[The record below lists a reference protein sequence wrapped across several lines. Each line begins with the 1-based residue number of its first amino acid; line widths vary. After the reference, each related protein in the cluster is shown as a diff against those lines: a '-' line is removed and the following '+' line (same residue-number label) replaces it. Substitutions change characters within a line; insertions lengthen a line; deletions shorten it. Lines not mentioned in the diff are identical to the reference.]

1 MPDCERVSTSL
12 IALVF
17 FAVRSSS
24 SLVFSMIGVLCWR
37 TYFLV
42 VQPTLIARLAA
53 IAKTSAVRFIGGAPL
68 GNFAGRSD
76 GACPVS
82 TASRRR
88 PCPVRLDRHHY
99 GLCCCKHGANRPRRA
114 SNKGLWI

>member
-42 VQPTLIARLAA
+42 VQPTLSARLAA

-68 GNFAGRSD
+68 GNFAGRSCGG

-82 TASRRR
+82 SR
-88 PCPVRLDRHHY
+88 PVGGQVRY
-99 GLCCCKHGANRPRRA
+99 GQTG
-114 SNKGLWI
+114 II